1 MLQQAKRYIPKPVL
15 NSLRKIKL
23 RYLKS
28 KSAEDV
34 FTDIYL
40 TGKWGKGDSPF
51 FSGEGSVTDTYLEYV
66 KFMQD
71 FIRSHEIKRV
81 VDLGCG
87 DFRVGRHLTEGVHYT
102 GCDVVQPLVEY
113 NQKNFGNDHI
123 QFLKR
128 NIITDELPD
137 GELCLIRQVFQH
149 LSNESILKV
158 LPKLKKYKYVIITD
172 AQPNADKAKVNHD
185 IPNFSGTRAVVHGT
199 GLWLENSPFHL
210 PVTVLHSYPLKT
222 DDDEYLRLVLYK
234 PEASGQ

>member
-1 MLQQAKRYIPKPVL
+1 MLQQAKRYIPKPFL

-28 KSAEDV
+28 KTAEEV

-71 FIRSHEIKRV
+71 FIRTHDIKRV

-87 DFRVGRHLTEGVHYT
+87 DFRVGRHLTQNVKYT
-102 GCDVVQPLVEY
+102 GCDVVQPLVDY
-113 NQKNFGNDHI
+113 NQKNFGNEHI

-128 NIITDELPD
+128 NIITDDLPEGD
-137 GELCLIRQVFQH
+137 LCLVRQVFQH
-149 LSNESILKV
+149 LSNDSILKV
-158 LPKLKKYKYVIITD
+158 LPKLARYKYVVIAD
-172 AQPNADKAKVNHD
+172 AQPYADKDKTNHD

-199 GLWLENSPFHL
+199 GLWLENSPFNL
-210 PVTVLHSYPLKT
+210 PIQVLHSYNLKT
-222 DDDEYLRLVLYK
+222 DDDEYLRLVLYT
-234 PEASGQ
+234 PGS